1 MNLLL
6 VLIYILTPA
15 LVIWLCSRYS
25 FLDKIGPILLL
36 YLIGILLGN
45 SGLLPDTAAK
55 LQDLLVTIMIPIA
68 IPLMLFSCSF
78 KQLDF
83 KNASLTL
90 ITGIV
95 AVIIVVIG
103 GYFIFKPLIGEDPLI
118 GNQFHNIAGLLSGVY
133 TGGTP
138 NMAAIKI
145 MLDVPNETYIM
156 VNSYDMAISLIYMIF
171 LFVIGIKLFRKV
183 LHSEPAKE
191 SVTIKDMPAEIKQE
205 RPYKDFFTK
214 RNFIPLLGAIGLS
227 VLIFAISG
235 GLSFLLPKSVQTVVI
250 ILSIT
255 TLGIAAS
262 FVKQVREIKM
272 SYDAGMYL
280 IYIFSIVVASMAD
293 ITRLNLTGGIYVL
306 LYVIFIIFGSLAL
319 QLIMARFLKLDAD
332 TVVIASVALIN
343 SAPFVPMVATAMKNK
358 SVIIPG
364 ITIGIIGY
372 AIGNYVGYLISK
384 FLFLFG

>member
-1 MNLLL
+1 MNLLII
-6 VLIYILTPA
+6 LIYILTPA
-15 LVIWLCSRYS
+15 VVLWLCSKFR
-25 FLDKIGPILLL
+25 FLNKIGPILLL
-36 YLIGILLGN
+36 YLIGIVLGN
-45 SGLLPDTAAK
+45 AGLIPNSSYHLKDM
-55 LQDLLVTIMIPIA
+55 LVTIIIPIA

-78 KQLDF
+78 RQLDVR
-83 KNASLTL
+83 NAFLTL

-95 AVIIVVIG
+95 AVVAVVIG
-103 GYFIFKPLIGEDPLI
+103 GYFIFKPLIGNDPLI
-118 GNQFHNIAGLLSGVY
+118 GDQLHNIAGLLSGVY

-156 VNSYDMAISLIYMIF
+156 VNSYDMAISFLYLVF
-171 LFVIGIKLFRKV
+171 LFAIGIKLFRNA
-183 LHSEPAKE
+183 LHCKTPKE
-191 SVTIKDMPAEIKQE
+191 DFSGEDIIVENGEE
-205 RPYKDFFTK
+205 RPYKDFFK
-214 RNFIPLLGAIGLS
+214 KKNLIPLFVAVGLS
-227 VLIFAISG
+227 VLIFAVSG
-235 GLSFLLPKSVQTVVI
+235 GLSLLFPKNLQTVVI

-255 TLGIAAS
+255 TFGIAAS
-262 FVKQVREIKM
+262 FIKSVREIRM
-272 SYDAGMYL
+272 SYNAGMYL
-280 IYIFSIVVASMAD
+280 VYIFSIIVASMAD
-293 ITRLNLTGGIYVL
+293 ITRLNLAGGIYVL
-306 LYVIFIIFGSLAL
+306 LYVSFIIFGSLAL

-384 FLFLFG
+384 LLFLCG